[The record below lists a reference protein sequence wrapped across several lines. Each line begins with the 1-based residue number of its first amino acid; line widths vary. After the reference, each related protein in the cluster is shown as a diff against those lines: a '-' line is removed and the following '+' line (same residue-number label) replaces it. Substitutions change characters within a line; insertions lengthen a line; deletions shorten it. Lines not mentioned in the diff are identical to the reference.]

1 MSSRGIVWLE
11 ALTPKHALL
20 LSYVYKELKKL
31 GINSVV
37 TTRSYDLTA
46 NILEYYGVE
55 HICIGKYGGR
65 SPLAK
70 LKASLNRQIEL
81 LRWIEEGN
89 LNVRVAAFFTS
100 PDATRVAYGL
110 GIPVVSLTDSPHSDI
125 VNRLTLPLSTRVIA
139 PSCIARELS
148 RYLVDEKILITFN
161 GVFERV
167 WIQEKMECGDLLSAM
182 GLKPYKYCVLRPPET
197 KAAYFKFD
205 TSLAE
210 FIKTARRLSEQI
222 TVVIYPRYRDQYL
235 LLLESLKGLRNVIF
249 LRRAVNMQCLER
261 YAVLVL
267 TGGATLAHEAA
278 LLGTPSIFTFPRDL
292 EVSRFLRK
300 KGFPLFHKPRN
311 FSELAVKISK
321 NPEAYRVDT
330 KNLLSRLENPLPKIV
345 KAIRDLVR

>member
-1 MSSRGIVWLE
+1 MSSKGIVWLD

-20 LSYVYKELKKL
+20 LSYIYKELKKL
-31 GINSVV
+31 GIDSVV

-55 HICIGKYGGR
+55 HVCIGKYGGR
-65 SPLAK
+65 SPLMK
-70 LKASLNRQIEL
+70 LKASLNRQTEL

-89 LNVRVAAFFTS
+89 LNVRVAVSFTS

-110 GIPVVSLTDSPHSDI
+110 GIPVISLTDSPHSDI
-125 VNRLTLPLSTRVIA
+125 VNRLTLPLSTHVIA
-139 PSCIARELS
+139 PLCVAKELLK
-148 RYLVDEKILITFN
+148 YLIDEEPLITFD
-161 GVFERV
+161 GVFEKIWV
-167 WIQEKMECGDLLSAM
+167 QEKMECGNVLNVM
-182 GLKPYKYCVLRPPET
+182 GLEPYKYCILRPPET

-210 FIKTARRLSEQI
+210 FIETARRLSERV

-235 LLLESLKGLRNVIF
+235 LLSESLKGLGNIVF

-261 YAVLVL
+261 YAALVL

-321 NPEAYRVDT
+321 DSEAYRVDT